1 MGQVGYNSY
10 MNNPTEWD
18 INNGNFNKPVEF
30 PETIKESDARINWSI
45 GTDPDLQL
53 SEEVLNKMNEENVQS
68 EPVVKIIPRTIEEV
82 VQLDKT
88 AKKKSKRINPDA
100 LPVLYTAVA
109 LVSLL
114 MTTSFTVSF
123 SGIYEVSA
131 WTGLP
136 KILQWL
142 PALFIDAAI
151 LAYTISLVVFKARG
165 ESTWRTLAG
174 LTGFATM
181 SVVANIAHTLNFWNG
196 SLVDFRAWV
205 GVAITALA
213 PIAVLLASEE
223 ITRLAFEKEQND

>member
-1 MGQVGYNSY
+1 MS
-10 MNNPTEWD
+10 NPTEWD
-18 INNGNFNKPVEF
+18 IEGGNFNKPIEF
-30 PETIKESDARINWSI
+30 PETIKEEHDKLMSQINERPIIASMI
-45 GTDPDLQL
+45 NG
-53 SEEVLNKMNEENVQS
+53 
-68 EPVVKIIPRTIEEV
+68 EPVINKIDSVR
-82 VQLDKT
+82 
-88 AKKKSKRINPDA
+88 KKSKRINPDS

-114 MTTSFTVSF
+114 MITSFTVSF

-136 KILQWL
+136 LFLQWL

-174 LTGFATM
+174 LTGFAAM
-181 SVVANIAHTLNFWNG
+181 SVVANIAHTLSFWDG
-196 SLVDFRAWV
+196 SLADYRAWI

-223 ITRLAFEKEQND
+223 ITRLAFDKEPND